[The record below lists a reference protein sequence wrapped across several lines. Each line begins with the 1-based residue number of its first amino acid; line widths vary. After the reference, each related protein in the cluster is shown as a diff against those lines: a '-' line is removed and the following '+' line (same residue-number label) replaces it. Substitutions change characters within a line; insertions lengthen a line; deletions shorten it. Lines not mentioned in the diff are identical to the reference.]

1 MSLIRPATPADRDAI
16 LRLTERLGDFPVP
29 PWRTAAEI
37 ARADHPILL
46 AALRGPGEGHLL
58 LVAEEGGRLLG
69 FLFAAERADYF
80 TGERLAHVEDLA
92 LDPGAE
98 GKGLARQLMEAAERW
113 ARERGCRRVTLNV
126 WAQNERAIG
135 LYQRLGYQPETVHY
149 LKELSP

>member
-1 MSLIRPATPADRDAI
+1 MTLIRPATPADRVQI

-46 AALRGPGEGHLL
+46 AALGQPAADSLL
-58 LVAEEGGRLLG
+58 LVAEEGDRLRG

-92 LDPGAE
+92 LEPGAE
-98 GKGLARQLMEAAERW
+98 GKGLARRLMEAAEAW
-113 ARERGCRRVTLNV
+113 ARGRGCRRVTLNV
-126 WAQNERAIG
+126 WAQNERAVG
-135 LYQRLGYQPETVHY
+135 LYRRLGYQPETVHY
-149 LKELSP
+149 LKELEP

>member
-1 MSLIRPATPADRDAI
+1 MTLIRPATPADREPI

-29 PWRTAAEI
+29 PWRTATEI

-46 AALRGPGEGHLL
+46 AALRQPAAESLL
-58 LVAEEGGRLLG
+58 LVVEEGDRLLG

-80 TGERLAHVEDLA
+80 TGERVAHVEDLA
-92 LDPGAE
+92 LHPEAE
-98 GKGLARQLMEAAERW
+98 GKGLARRLMEAAEEW

-126 WAQNERAIG
+126 WARNERAVG
-135 LYQRLGYQPETVHY
+135 LYHRLGYQPETVHY

>member
-1 MSLIRPATPADRDAI
+1 MPTIRIAIPADRDAI

-46 AALRGPGEGHLL
+46 AALRVPGAGHLL
-58 LVAEEGGRLLG
+58 LVAEAEGRLLG

-80 TGERLAHVEDLA
+80 TGERVAHVEDLA

-98 GKGLARQLMEAAERW
+98 GKGLARGLMEAAERW

-126 WAQNERAIG
+126 WAQNEREIG

-149 LKELSP
+149 LKELAP